1 MTKPNLDEKRDALAE
16 AHANPQGV
24 WDYADG
30 QQVADFVAGW
40 DAAIS
45 ALRDVPGEFDLKAFV
60 DKWAVME
67 RESLANQRYIRRGA
81 EWQFERDKERIA
93 ALTAVCDAQVVTLV
107 ELNERVAELES
118 ALEFYAERRL
128 YVNVG
133 LQNDLYTDAGKRAR
147 QALNRDGGSDE

>member
-40 DAAIS
+40 NAALA
-45 ALRDVPGEFDLKAFV
+45 ALRDVPGEFDSDACDRALEAKGYTETNSFFAG
-60 DKWAVME
+60 
-67 RESLANQRYIRRGA
+67 RYA
-81 EWQFERDKERIA
+81 ASWQFSRDKERIA

-107 ELNERVAELES
+107 ELNERVAALES

-147 QALNRDGGSDE
+147 QALKRDGGE